1 MPDKPKTARLS
12 AGGGARFAGR
22 GPNEVKNREEGHETS
37 VDCRATRRRGRPE
50 HDETGGSAMGMGLGL
65 GPRRIRRRRADWRG
79 VVAAGLLLLLSGLQ
93 LPRVRL
99 WLRVSGLRLRLS
111 GLFLRRLLRR
121 LRRLL
126 WRLWR
131 LQPLL
136 WL

>member
-1 MPDKPKTARLS
+1 MPADERSKQQ
-12 AGGGARFAGR
+12 GR
-22 GPNEVKNREEGHETS
+22 SLHETS
-37 VDCRATRRRGRPE
+37 VDCRVTRRRRRRE

-65 GPRRIRRRRADWRG
+65 GPRRIRRRCPDWRG

-126 WRLWR
+126 WRL
-131 LQPLL
+131 QPLL
-136 WL
+136 WLPRRAAVVIHRACAR